1 MVPPAGLEPA
11 ACGLG
16 NRRSIHLSYGG
27 NILLRSILYEIS
39 WGGFTILA
47 KEWLKF
53 QKEDMF
59 VIFPVHRFGRTCK

>member
-27 NILLRSILYEIS
+27 NILLRSVLEDILR
-39 WGGFTILA
+39 GGLTTLA

-53 QKEDMF
+53 
-59 VIFPVHRFGRTCK
+59 